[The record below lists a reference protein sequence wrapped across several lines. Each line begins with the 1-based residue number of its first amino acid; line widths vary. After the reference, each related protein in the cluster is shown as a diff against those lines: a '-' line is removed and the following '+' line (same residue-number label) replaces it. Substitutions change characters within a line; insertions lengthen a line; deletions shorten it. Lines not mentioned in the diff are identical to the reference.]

1 MLTDY
6 IIKRFTTVSVTEN
19 EEPGNVC
26 SIHYLPLEM
35 IQ

>member
-1 MLTDY
+1 MLIVC
-6 IIKRFTTVSVTEN
+6 IINQFATVSVTEN
-19 EEPGNVC
+19 EERANGC